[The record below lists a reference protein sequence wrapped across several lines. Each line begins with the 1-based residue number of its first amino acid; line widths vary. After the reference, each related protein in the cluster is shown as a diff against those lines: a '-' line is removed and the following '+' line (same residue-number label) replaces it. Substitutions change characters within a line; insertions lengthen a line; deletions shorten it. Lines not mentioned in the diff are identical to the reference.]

1 MKHSLVS
8 VKAGVAAG
16 VLILLLS
23 CSSSPSE
30 ARGPVT
36 KINTDVVIVG
46 GGGAGLVAAIQASKL
61 GARVVVLEKTE
72 ALGGNTNIAGGN
84 YAAVDPERQRA
95 SGITAQDSV
104 ELHIKDV
111 LSIGQYQANPALV
124 DILCRNALPGL
135 EFLESV
141 GVEFEPTVYLVIG
154 SSVPRSHHN
163 KESSGGYMIAQL
175 QKYIENDGNIT
186 VYTNTPAVSL
196 IQENGRVSGVQAQG
210 KDGKTYEVRGSRGV
224 ILATGGYYGNKEL
237 IMKYNSNVHPENPP
251 YGVLDNTGDGLL
263 MAEALG
269 ARLVNMNLVQM
280 MGLSSYALPPRHK
293 GGTGNIIV
301 INQNGERFVAEDAP
315 HDFQTYEEI
324 YKQPGDYI
332 YTIFDQKTV
341 NAGGNSSALDAEIA
355 RGSWFRAGTLQE
367 LAAKVDVPPDALS
380 AAINEFN
387 AAVAAERDKFG
398 RTNFSGGRIDTP
410 PYYISKKIYP
420 QLRYSL
426 GGLDINA
433 RTQVLDLQG
442 QVIPGLYAA
451 GEVVGAIHGAY
462 RMSSHAIAMVTVF
475 GRLAAQSIMGQ

>member
-1 MKHSLVS
+1 MAAALCGLVF
-8 VKAGVAAG
+8 
-16 VLILLLS
+16 S
-23 CSSSPSE
+23 CSSSPSGST
-30 ARGPVT
+30 GPVT
-36 KINTDVVIVG
+36 RIDTDVVIVG

-61 GARVVVLEKTE
+61 GARVVVLEKTD

-84 YAAVDPERQRA
+84 YAAVDPVRQRA
-95 SGITAQDSV
+95 SGISDQDSID
-104 ELHIKDV
+104 LHIRDV

-154 SSVPRSHHN
+154 SSIPRSHHN

-175 QKYIENDGNIT
+175 KKYIEADSNIT

-210 KDGKTYEVRGSRGV
+210 KDGKTYAVRGSRGV

-237 IMKYNSNVHPENPP
+237 IMKYNSNVHRENPP
-251 YGVLDNTGDGLL
+251 YGVLDDTGDGLL

-280 MGLSSYALPPRHK
+280 MGLSSYALPPQHK

-332 YTIFDQKTV
+332 YTVFDQKTV
-341 NAGGNSSALDAEIA
+341 TASGNSAALDAEIA
-355 RGSWFRAGTLQE
+355 GGRWFRANTIQE
-367 LAAKVDVPPDALS
+367 LAARVNAPPEALS
-380 AAINEFN
+380 AAVNDFN
-387 AAVAAERDKFG
+387 SAVSAGRDRFG

-410 PYYISKKIYP
+410 PYYISGKIYP

-426 GGLDINA
+426 GGLDVNA
-433 RTQVLDLQG
+433 KTQVLDLQG

-475 GRLAAQSIMGQ
+475 GRLAAQSVMGQ